1 MIVLYVDTDNLITV
15 ARLTDQATGQLVDAA
30 AITVTVR
37 DARLVAVAGGEN
49 LPLAPV
55 DGSPGTYQGIVP
67 CSLPLVAGESYFLD
81 VLSVATHI
89 RFDRL
94 RAKAQYASGG

>member
-1 MIVLYVDTDNLITV
+1 MIVLYIGTDNLITV
-15 ARLTDQATGQLVDAA
+15 ARLTDQATGQLVDTAA
-30 AITVTVR
+30 VTVTVR
-37 DARLVAVAGGEN
+37 DARLAAVPGGEI

-55 DGSPGTYQGIVP
+55 AGSPGTYQGIVP
-67 CSLPLVAGESYFLD
+67 FSLPLVAGESYFLD
-81 VLSVATHI
+81 VQSVATHM